1 MDGQTGLSE
10 LCKCRFFKRF
20 LSLASSNPEWR
31 PLIQPK
37 RENGSIPYGEMK
49 AAAEGFRKMSDLL
62 MEYFTA
68 AGLGRWIKKPSEQ
81 DLFQLHF

>member
-31 PLIQPK
+31 RLILPK
-37 RENGSIPYGEMK
+37 SIPYGEMK
-49 AAAEGFRKMSDLL
+49 AAAKGFQKTSDLL
-62 MEYFTA
+62 KESFAA
-68 AGLGRWIKKPSEQ
+68 AGLGRWMKKPSEL
-81 DLFQLHF
+81 DLFQIYF